1 MRQEPNILIDKYRRS
16 HPMYPDTQFGDSY
29 GYFEISVGKDGEP
42 LEDYRLRI
50 ISSGIQPRGGWEH
63 VSVSIADRCPSW
75 EDMCRVKAMFW
86 GDDEAVVQFHPP
98 KSEYVNNHEF
108 CLHLW
113 KQVGVKVELPPTECV

>member
-1 MRQEPNILIDKYRRS
+1 MRQEPNILIDKYRKS

-50 ISSGIQPRGGWEH
+50 ISSGIQPHGEWEH

-86 GDDEAVVQFHPP
+86 EDSETVIQFHPEE
-98 KSEYVNNHEF
+98 SQYVNNHEF

-113 KQVGVKVELPPTECV
+113 KQVGVKVELPPKQFV

>member
-1 MRQEPNILIDKYRRS
+1 MRQEPNILVDKYRKS

-86 GDDEAVVQFHPP
+86 EDSETVVQFHPEE
-98 KSEYVNNHEF
+98 SQYVNNHEF

-113 KQVGVKVELPPTECV
+113 KQVGVKVELPPKQFV